1 MSEDKISERIRA
13 VRKACKITQEEFAAG
28 INISRSN
35 LGNIEIGRIGVTD
48 RVISDI
54 CNTYGVAE
62 NWLRTGKGDMFRP
75 KDTEDALID
84 AFGKLVNEFDE
95 SFVKQFVMA
104 LAELEPEGW
113 KVIEKFALNVAKWRK
128 QAGGGEPKEQSK

>member
-1 MSEDKISERIRA
+1 MNEDKISERIRA
-13 VRKACKITQEEFAAG
+13 VRKAYKITQEEFAAG

-35 LGNIEIGRIGVTD
+35 LGNIEIGRIGITD

-54 CNTYGVAE
+54 CNTYGVNE
-62 NWLRTGKGDMFRP
+62 NWLRTGAGDMFRP

-84 AFGKLVNEFDE
+84 AFGKLVNESDE

-104 LAELEPEGW
+104 LAELEPEDW